1 MTMNDVII
9 SVPLKR
15 YEELLNAEAKLNFL
29 REYVQHETML
39 HDDIK
44 YFLGI
49 KDEEKNDEQ

>member
-1 MTMNDVII
+1 MNDVII

-49 KDEEKNDEQ
+49 KDEGKNDEQ